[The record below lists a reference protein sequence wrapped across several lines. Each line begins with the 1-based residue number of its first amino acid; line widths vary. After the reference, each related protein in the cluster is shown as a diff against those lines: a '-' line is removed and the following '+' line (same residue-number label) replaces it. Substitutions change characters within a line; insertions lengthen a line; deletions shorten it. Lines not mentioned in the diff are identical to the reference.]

1 MKKIALALVFLPVFI
16 FAQTTEISTR
26 KIEVGT
32 NEKNFFIK
40 DGETYR
46 LKEYNQ
52 VFSNDEAVN
61 YIQKART
68 NLGFAKAFT
77 YTGSFG
83 IGLGVGLALSK
94 QENKYGQ
101 RISSNKSTGWTIAGI
116 GAGLSLA
123 SIPLWMG
130 FSKNIKKGMEVE
142 NGQIE
147 NKVSQFNLNL
157 NQDGFGLVYRF

>member
-16 FAQTTEISTR
+16 FAQTTETSTG
-26 KIEVGT
+26 KIEIGT
-32 NEKNFFIK
+32 SEKKFFIK
-40 DGETYR
+40 DGESYR

-52 VFSNDEAVN
+52 IFSNDEAIN

-68 NLGFAKAFT
+68 NQGFAKVLT

-116 GAGLSLA
+116 GAGLTLT

-130 FSKNIKKGMEVE
+130 YSKNIKKGVEVE
-142 NGQIE
+142 NREIE

-157 NQDGFGLVYRF
+157 NHDGFGLAYRF